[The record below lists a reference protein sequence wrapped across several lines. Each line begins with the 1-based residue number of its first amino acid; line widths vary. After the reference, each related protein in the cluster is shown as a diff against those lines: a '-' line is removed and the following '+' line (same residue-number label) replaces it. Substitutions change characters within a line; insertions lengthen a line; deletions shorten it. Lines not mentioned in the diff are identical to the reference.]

1 MTRKYGSTVGIA
13 LQELFQDKGA
23 LKEFLGVL
31 VNDVMQAEAEE
42 HLQAGR
48 YERTEDRRGYRN
60 GTKPRRFKTRI
71 GELELDVP
79 QVRGMEP
86 YHPSL
91 FARWQRSERAL
102 MVACAEMYFQ
112 GVSTRKV
119 RKVLDTMCGFEVS
132 AGVVSRVAAEL
143 DEKLSTFRTRR
154 LDVHEYP
161 YLIIDARYEKVRKGG
176 RVVSQAVL
184 ITCGINEEGSREI
197 LDWRLGDSESE
208 DTWSEV
214 FRLLKDRG
222 LKGLRL
228 VVSDAHKGII
238 KAMSRHLQGVEWQRC
253 RVHFNR
259 ELLKKVSWKD
269 AKELMGDLRS
279 LFSPEEK
286 SECMLRAEEVASKWE
301 SRGARR
307 VAKAIRDGVEDCL
320 TVCGLPSSHRRRLNS
335 TNMLERLMR
344 ELKRRTRVVGVFP
357 NVASCE
363 RLIGALLIETDE
375 KWALEEK
382 CYLNMNLLEPS
393 ERREVEKELSP
404 TAA

>member
-1 MTRKYGSTVGIA
+1 MTQKNRNIISKS
-13 LQELFQDKGA
+13 LQGLFQEKGA

-31 VNDVMQAEAEE
+31 VNDLMQAEAEE
-42 HLQAGR
+42 HLQAAR
-48 YERTEDRRGYRN
+48 YERTEDRRGHRN
-60 GTKPRRFKTRI
+60 GTKPRRFKTRV
-71 GELELDVP
+71 GELDLRVP
-79 QVRGMEP
+79 QVRGTEP

-102 MVACAEMYFQ
+102 LVACAEMYFQ

-119 RKVLDTMCGFEVS
+119 RNVLDEMCGLEIS
-132 AGVVSRVAAEL
+132 ASVVSRVAAEL
-143 DEKLSTFRTRR
+143 DEKLSAFRTRR
-154 LDVHEYP
+154 LDEHEYRN
-161 YLIIDARYEKVRKGG
+161 LIVDARYEKVRKSG

-184 ITCGINEEGSREI
+184 ITCGINDEGSREV

-222 LKGLRL
+222 LKGVEL
-228 VVSDAHKGII
+228 VVSDAHRGII

-253 RVHFNR
+253 RVHFKR

-269 AKELMGDLRS
+269 AKELMADLRC

-286 SECMLRAEEVASKWE
+286 AECLLRAEEVASKWE
-301 SRGARR
+301 ARGADR
-307 VAKAIRDGVEDCL
+307 VSRAIRTGVEDCL
-320 TVCGLPSSHRRRLNS
+320 TVCSLPSSHRRRLNS
-335 TNMLERLMR
+335 TNMIERLMR

-363 RLIGALLIETDE
+363 RLIGALLLETDE
-375 KWALEEK
+375 KWSLEEK
-382 CYLNMNLLEPS
+382 CYLNMDLLEAK
-393 ERREVEKELSP
+393 ENREVEKELSP
-404 TAA
+404 SAA